1 MHVKAQD
8 DGRAGAAYPTT
19 QWSLVRAASSPEPG
33 ARQEAL
39 AQLVRRYAAVLQ
51 FHLVR
56 DRNLTPDRADDV
68 LQSFLADKVLADGL
82 LDFADPARGKFRTF
96 LATSLDR
103 YLVSQVRAER
113 AQKRGGGKVRVP
125 IDEGLPVVDGRSPSP
140 DQAFDVSWA
149 RQVLTDAVQSMQAEC
164 LATGRS
170 DVWGVFEG
178 RVLSPLLQGGEQVPY
193 SELVARHGFVSPS
206 QASNALVT
214 ANRMFV
220 RALRRIVG
228 AYTASAA
235 ETEEEIADLRR
246 ILSGS

>member
-1 MHVKAQD
+1 MKAQD
-8 DGRAGAAYPTT
+8 DDGRSGAAYPTT

-33 ARQEAL
+33 ARQAAL

-51 FHLVR
+51 AHLVR
-56 DRNLTPDRADDV
+56 DRALTPDRADDV
-68 LQSFLADKVLADGL
+68 LQSFLADKVLADRL
-82 LDFADPARGKFRTF
+82 IDFADPARGRFRTF

-113 AQKRGGGKVRVP
+113 AQKRGGGKQRVSM
-125 IDEGLPVVDGRSPSP
+125 DEGLPVVDGRAPAP

-149 RQVLTDAVQSMQAEC
+149 QQVLADAVNTMQAEC
-164 LATGRS
+164 LASGRG
-170 DVWGVFEG
+170 DVWGVFFG
-178 RVLSPLLQGGEQVPY
+178 RVLSPLLHGGEQVPY
-193 SELVARHGFVSPS
+193 SDLVARHGFVSPS

-220 RALRRIVG
+220 RALRKVVG
-228 AYTASAA
+228 AYTTSDA

-246 ILSGS
+246 ILSGSV